1 MVISYDLESIKALF
15 EEENPQKLAEF
26 LDEMLLMLVC
36 YSDTQKGILNLADHY
51 HRLRLLRDSFQ
62 QTHILEPSL
71 NGNSGH

>member
-1 MVISYDLESIKALF
+1 MTTPYNLTPLLALL

-51 HRLRLLRDSFQ
+51 HRLRLIRDSFQ
-62 QTHILEPSL
+62 QTHTLKPSL

>member
-1 MVISYDLESIKALF
+1 MALF

-51 HRLRLLRDSFQ
+51 YRLRLIRDSFQ
-62 QTHILEPSL
+62 QTYVLEPSL
-71 NGNSGH
+71 NGNSGY

>member
-1 MVISYDLESIKALF
+1 MTTPYNITPLLSLL

-36 YSDTQKGILNLADHY
+36 YSDTQKGIINLSDNY
-51 HRLRLLRDSFQ
+51 HRLRLIRDSFQ
-62 QTHILEPSL
+62 QTHVLKPSL